1 MAYSKKPTTPTK
13 RAIKKESSVKLMKKL
28 EKAGKKVAKGK
39 VPTTPKKRTI
49 KKTSNAK
56 MMKTLEKAGKK
67 VAKGKVKR
75 GNKIMN
81 KVIKK
86 Y

>member
-1 MAYSKKPTTPTK
+1 MAISRKSSKPNK
-13 RAIKKESSVKLMKKL
+13 RAIKKSSSVKVFKKL
-28 EKAGKKVAKGK
+28 EKA
-39 VPTTPKKRTI
+39 
-49 KKTSNAK
+49 S
-56 MMKTLEKAGKK
+56 KK

>member
-1 MAYSKKPTTPTK
+1 MAYSKKPTTPK
-13 RAIKKESSVKLMKKL
+13 RRAVKKTSSVK
-28 EKAGKKVAKGK
+28 
-39 VPTTPKKRTI
+39 
-49 KKTSNAK
+49 
-56 MMKTLEKAGKK
+56 MMKALEKAGKK

-81 KVIKK
+81 KIIKK